1 MEGFGSLLLLIGVLV
16 VVFRF
21 FTGVARLILRIFGP
35 VGGSL
40 ILLFLTFG
48 MFGGDDDC

>member
-1 MEGFGSLLLLIGVLV
+1 MEGLGSLLLLIGVLA
-16 VVFRF
+16 VVFMF

-48 MFGGDDDC
+48 LFGGDDDC